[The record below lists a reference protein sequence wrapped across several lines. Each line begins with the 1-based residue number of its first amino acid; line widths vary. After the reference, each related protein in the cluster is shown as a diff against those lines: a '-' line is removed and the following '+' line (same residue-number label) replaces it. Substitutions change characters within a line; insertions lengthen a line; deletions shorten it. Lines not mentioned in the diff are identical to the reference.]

1 MKAIVKMQISE
12 IKEFKKKGIN
22 VKYVNLRTAHDLFG
36 NVVYEDCG
44 THAYVSFDTS
54 EIDSLL
60 KSALAHN

>member
-1 MKAIVKMQISE
+1 MKAIVKMEISE

-44 THAYVSFDTS
+44 THAYVSLDILGS
-54 EIDSLL
+54 LDSVF
-60 KSALAHN
+60 ARI